1 MMSALPT
8 NHLQSARRRQYR
20 PLVTI
25 ITVVYNAVDVL
36 AATIESVISQTYP
49 HIEYIIIDG
58 GSTDGTYDVIQHYSA
73 AIAILKHE
81 ADQGIYD
88 AMNKGVQLANGEII
102 GLLNAGDCYRPE
114 AVAAVVD
121 AYQNSIPLDDSDCVL
136 IAASL
141 EVITNSGW
149 HYLKQ
154 PNIWQMDRD
163 LSLPHPSLFVTK
175 AVFDRFGLFH
185 SDYVV
190 AGDYDFVLRTYR
202 HCQILLL
209 AEVTTIMA
217 PTGKSGNYWLTANE
231 AHAARLA
238 NGFFPPFSYFYLL
251 VKRLRIFLHLSLDKI
266 GLWQFIEPIGK
277 QKQQYEHS

>member
-149 HYLKQ
+149 HYLKR
-154 PNIWQMDRD
+154 PISGRWIGIFLYPILRCLLPKLFSID
-163 LSLPHPSLFVTK
+163 LVFFIPTMLLLVITTLYCAPIGTAKSYSWPKLPPLW
-175 AVFDRFGLFH
+175 
-185 SDYVV
+185 
-190 AGDYDFVLRTYR
+190 
-202 HCQILLL
+202 LLL
-209 AEVTTIMA
+209 ANQEI
-217 PTGKSGNYWLTANE
+217 
-231 AHAARLA
+231 
-238 NGFFPPFSYFYLL
+238 
-251 VKRLRIFLHLSLDKI
+251 I
-266 GLWQFIEPIGK
+266 G
-277 QKQQYEHS
+277 